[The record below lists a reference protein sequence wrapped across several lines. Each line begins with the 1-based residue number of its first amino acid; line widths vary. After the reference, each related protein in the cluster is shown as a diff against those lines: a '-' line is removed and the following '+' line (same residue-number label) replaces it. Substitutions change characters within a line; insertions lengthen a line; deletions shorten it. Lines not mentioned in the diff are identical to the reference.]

1 MSSAVIA
8 GAMTRPSLL
17 AALAATTLTACAPAL
32 VEYPRARAPFA
43 VPDVALELPAG
54 PEVGGPQQ
62 GWVDE
67 VLVGGDEPGVAH
79 HGTQLEDPTADFS
92 PDEEPTTEGQCA
104 AVMAQSGWCASLRDA
119 PGVGAVVGFIGL
131 DDGAV
136 CDAMAADVGAS
147 TLTATSLAVAGTQ
160 AAWCDGSSVIH
171 TVDLATGDV
180 TTSASTAVS
189 CAGMTEAQGGLAVL
203 PQGLGRDVTWYANV
217 DEVLSGGGVS
227 WPVRPWASRLA
238 ADATTVYAALHETD
252 MIERWL
258 PTGVEL
264 EPLELDWFGYVHGLD
279 AVAGGR
285 FVVLDSARDLR
296 VFDADSG
303 DTLDTIALTGSW
315 SGLACFPAP

>member
-104 AVMAQSGWCASLRDA
+104 AVMAQSGVLLGGPTVMTTLSDWVL
-119 PGVGAVVGFIGL
+119 PPVF
-131 DDGAV
+131 
-136 CDAMAADVGAS
+136 S
-147 TLTATSLAVAGTQ
+147 TCRLTACSPS
-160 AAWCDGSSVIH
+160 D
-171 TVDLATGDV
+171 
-180 TTSASTAVS
+180 
-189 CAGMTEAQGGLAVL
+189 
-203 PQGLGRDVTWYANV
+203 R
-217 DEVLSGGGVS
+217 
-227 WPVRPWASRLA
+227 
-238 ADATTVYAALHETD
+238 
-252 MIERWL
+252 
-258 PTGVEL
+258 
-264 EPLELDWFGYVHGLD
+264 
-279 AVAGGR
+279 
-285 FVVLDSARDLR
+285 
-296 VFDADSG
+296 
-303 DTLDTIALTGSW
+303 
-315 SGLACFPAP
+315 